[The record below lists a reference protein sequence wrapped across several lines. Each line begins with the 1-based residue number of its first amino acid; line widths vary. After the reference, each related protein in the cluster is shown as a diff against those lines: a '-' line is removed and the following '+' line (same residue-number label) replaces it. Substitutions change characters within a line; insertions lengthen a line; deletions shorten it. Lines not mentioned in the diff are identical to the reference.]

1 MKLLV
6 FTSPITASKM
16 GILIE
21 RIFDIISSLSIEFTF
36 NIIFSINPSVQQ
48 LSRQLY
54 SWSSPDIA
62 QFSWSSQNIERIKLM
77 NIFTFIGT
85 RFHFD
90 VGILQS
96 SDIFE
101 ASFQVLPKDAWK
113 IYWNSSDSIHYWIK
127 QAIIGS

>member
-48 LSRQLY
+48 ISRQLY
-54 SWSSPDIA
+54 SWSFTDIA